1 MNHKTCSR
9 SGMEAEKMA
18 SKIKKGTNQVY
29 VAGIRKWRK
38 WNKYVVSVHN
48 AIWCQVVLEQM

>member
-1 MNHKTCSR
+1 
-9 SGMEAEKMA
+9 MA

-38 WNKYVVSVHN
+38 WKKWNKYVVSVHN

>member
-1 MNHKTCSR
+1 
-9 SGMEAEKMA
+9 MA

-29 VAGIRKWRK
+29 VAGIRK